1 MLHRAKCIFSIKL
14 CSNYRYISKTDD
26 CCFEATKLWKVSLWS
41 NILNWG
47 LNTEEPATRKSSQS
61 ILSFAN
67 NNPMALWQKHAWHA
81 EGTDKAMWLR
91 GRAVKHVTEEKGCSH
106 FIQPH
111 ALWSEVWNVSK
122 VVGVFGGLWSGD
134 VACPWKV
141 ALAAVRR
148 VICSKAWV
156 EAERPVSRP
165 LQLSKMNT
173 IVTKWWREDRFW
185 AYFIEAI
192 GLANR

>member
-1 MLHRAKCIFSIKL
+1 MEQHTELRPKYWGASHKEIFTEHLKFCQQQSHGSMTETCL
-14 CSNYRYISKTDD
+14 ACWRNRQGHVAERESSKTCDWR
-26 CCFEATKLWKVSLWS
+26 ERLQSLY
-41 NILNWG
+41 
-47 LNTEEPATRKSSQS
+47 TE
-61 ILSFAN
+61 
-67 NNPMALWQKHAWHA
+67 
-81 EGTDKAMWLR
+81 
-91 GRAVKHVTEEKGCSH
+91 
-106 FIQPH
+106 PH